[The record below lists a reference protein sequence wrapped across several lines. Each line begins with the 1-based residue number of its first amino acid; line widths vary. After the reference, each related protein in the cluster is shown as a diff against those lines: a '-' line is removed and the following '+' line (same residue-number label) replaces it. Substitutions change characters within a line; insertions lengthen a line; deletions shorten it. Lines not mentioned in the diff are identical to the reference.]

1 MRLMNK
7 KFLVILAPGTFLF
20 GLSLLKQYILL
31 KPTKPGRDDMSFS
44 ALIKKM
50 PQPKM

>member
-7 KFLVILAPGTFLF
+7 KFLVIMALGTFLF

-31 KPTKPGRDDMSFS
+31 KPTKMSFS